1 MFLKKLIS
9 KWVIFLEIL
18 STGEKIKRARIFK
31 GITLKELCGDKIS
44 IAKMSCIEN
53 GKIKADKGLLKYIA
67 EKIEI
72 DLDYLIEDV
81 YEQILNNLNTIR
93 KNIACDSDSE
103 NKLKD
108 NLSYAIRYKY
118 YDLAFQLI
126 HILFS
131 YYVEENKV
139 ENIQLIVSQYYD
151 LYQRNNTKKNTVL
164 YFNDMARYLSQN
176 GEYIEAISYYSKLR
190 EMFQQEENLDK
201 TEYCLTGYNE
211 ALCYQNLKKSEEAY
225 NILSEIIEYV
235 DNIKT
240 EESKGKIYH
249 IYAAVC
255 IKLKKNS
262 VDEYKAKA
270 FEYQKHN
277 PISLALSHGNYGKYY
292 FEAGEREKAINE
304 IEAGIKI
311 FPRDNVEK
319 NVEFLNYC
327 TRILIDNKEYEIA
340 DKIEEEALNL
350 AIITNNIKLI
360 EKSYYLK
367 GTILQKMNRY
377 SEAEKYM
384 NLSLDSLFKFGTRD
398 ERKSRYLDMGKLYY
412 KLGATEDSL
421 KYFNLALA
429 VDKKI

>member
-1 MFLKKLIS
+1 M
-9 KWVIFLEIL
+9 EIL

-31 GITLKELCGDKIS
+31 GITLKELCENKIS

-53 GKIKADKGLLKYIA
+53 GKIKADKELLKYIS

-81 YEQILNNLNTIR
+81 YDQIFNNLKTIK
-93 KNIACDSDSE
+93 KNISCDKDSE

-108 NLSYAIRYKY
+108 NLSYALKYDY
-118 YDLAFQLI
+118 YDLAFELI

-151 LYQRNNTKKNTVL
+151 LYQRNNTEENTII
-164 YFNDMARYLSQN
+164 YFKDMARYLSQN

-190 EMFQQEENLDK
+190 EMFQQRKEAFDN
-201 TEYCLTGYNE
+201 TEYCLIGYNE

-225 NILSEIIEYV
+225 SILSEIIEYV
-235 DNIKT
+235 DNIKKD
-240 EESKGKIYH
+240 ESKGKIYH

-255 IKLKKNS
+255 IKLKKDCA
-262 VDEYKAKA
+262 DEYKKKA
-270 FEYQKHN
+270 FQYQKYN
-277 PISLALSHGNYGKYY
+277 PILLALSHGNYGKYY
-292 FEAGEREKAINE
+292 FEVDEKEKAIEE
-304 IEAGIKI
+304 IEKGIKI
-311 FPRDNVEK
+311 FPQDNIEK

-327 TRILIDNKEYEIA
+327 TRILIDNLEYEIA
-340 DKIEEEALNL
+340 YKITEQALNL
-350 AIITNNIKLI
+350 AIITDNIKLI

-367 GTILQKMNRY
+367 GIILQRMDKY
-377 SEAEKYM
+377 VEAEKYM
-384 NLSLDSLFKFGTRD
+384 NLSLDSLFKFGTRE
-398 ERKSRYLDMGKLYY
+398 ERKSRYIDMGNLYY
-412 KLGATEDSL
+412 QLGATADSL

>member
-1 MFLKKLIS
+1 M
-9 KWVIFLEIL
+9 IFLEIL

-31 GITLKELCGDKIS
+31 GITLKELCGNKIS

-53 GKIKADKGLLKYIA
+53 GKIKADKELLKYIA

-72 DLDYLIEDV
+72 DLDYLTEDV
-81 YEQILNNLNTIR
+81 YEQILNNLKIIR
-93 KNIACDSDSE
+93 KNIACDDDSE

-108 NLSYAIRYKY
+108 NLSYAIKYKF
-118 YDLAFQLI
+118 YDLAFELI

-151 LYQRNNTKKNTVL
+151 LYQRNNKHKNTVI
-164 YFNDMARYLSQN
+164 YFKDMARYLSQN

-190 EMFQQEENLDK
+190 EMFQQQKEKMDK
-201 TEYCLTGYNE
+201 TEYCLIGYNE
-211 ALCYQNLKKSEEAY
+211 ALCYQNIGKSEEAY
-225 NILSEIIEYV
+225 SILSEIIEYV
-235 DNIKT
+235 NTLKT
-240 EESKGKIYH
+240 DESKGKVYH
-249 IYAAVC
+249 IYATVC
-255 IKLKKNS
+255 IKLKKDC
-262 VDEYKAKA
+262 VDEYKKKA

-292 FEAGEREKAINE
+292 FEADDREKAIAE
-304 IEAGIKI
+304 IQEGIKI

-319 NVEFLNYC
+319 NVQFLNDC
-327 TRILIDNKEYEIA
+327 TGILIDHKGYEIA
-340 DKIEEEALNL
+340 DKMAEEALNA

-367 GTILQKMNRY
+367 GTILQNMNLY

-384 NLSLDSLFKFGTRD
+384 NLSLDSLYKFGSR
-398 ERKSRYLDMGKLYY
+398 EQRKNRYVDMGKLYY
-412 KLGATEDSL
+412 KLGDIEDSI
-421 KYFNLALA
+421 KYYNLALA

>member
-1 MFLKKLIS
+1 M
-9 KWVIFLEIL
+9 EIL

-31 GITLKELCGDKIS
+31 GITLKELCENKIS

-53 GKIKADKGLLKYIA
+53 GKIKADKELLKYIS

-81 YEQILNNLNTIR
+81 YDQIFNNLKTIK
-93 KNIACDSDSE
+93 KNILCDKESE

-108 NLSYAIRYKY
+108 NLNYALKYKY
-118 YDLAFQLI
+118 SDLAFELI

-131 YYVEENKV
+131 YYVEENKA

-151 LYQRNNTKKNTVL
+151 LYQKNNTEENTVI
-164 YFNDMARYLSQN
+164 YFKDMARYLSQN

-190 EMFQQEENLDK
+190 EMFQQRKEAFDNA
-201 TEYCLTGYNE
+201 EYCLIGYNE

-225 NILSEIIEYV
+225 SILSEIIGYV
-235 DNIKT
+235 DSIKT
-240 EESKGKIYH
+240 DESKGKIYH
-249 IYAAVC
+249 IYAAAC
-255 IKLKKNS
+255 IMLKKDCA
-262 VDEYKAKA
+262 DEYKEKA
-270 FEYQKHN
+270 FQYQKYN
-277 PISLALSHGNYGKYY
+277 PILLALSHGNYGKYY
-292 FEAGEREKAINE
+292 FEVNEKEKAIEE
-304 IEAGIKI
+304 IEKGIKI
-311 FPRDNVEK
+311 FPKDNIEK

-327 TRILIDNKEYEIA
+327 TRILIDNSEYEIA
-340 DKIEEEALNL
+340 YRITEQALNL
-350 AIITNNIKLI
+350 AIITDNIRLI

-367 GTILQKMNRY
+367 GTILQKMDKY
-377 SEAEKYM
+377 VEAEKYM

-398 ERKSRYLDMGKLYY
+398 ERKRRYLDMGNLYY
-412 KLGATEDSL
+412 KLGSTADSL

>member
-1 MFLKKLIS
+1 MIY
-9 KWVIFLEIL
+9 LEIL

-31 GITLKELCGDKIS
+31 GITLKELCENKIS

-53 GKIKADKGLLKYIA
+53 GKIKADKELLKYIS

-81 YEQILNNLNTIR
+81 YEQILNNLKMIK
-93 KNIACDSDSE
+93 KNISCDNDSE

-108 NLSYAIRYKY
+108 NLGYALKYKY
-118 YDLAFQLI
+118 YDLAFELI

-151 LYQRNNTKKNTVL
+151 LYQRNNSEQNTII
-164 YFNDMARYLSQN
+164 YFKDMARYLSQN

-190 EMFQQEENLDK
+190 EMFQQGKEEFDNA
-201 TEYCLTGYNE
+201 EYCLMGYNE

-225 NILSEIIEYV
+225 SILSEIIGYV
-235 DNIKT
+235 DSLKT
-240 EESKGKIYH
+240 DESKGKIYH

-255 IKLKKNS
+255 IKLKKDYI
-262 VDEYKAKA
+262 DEYKKKA
-270 FEYQKHN
+270 FEYQRYN

-292 FEAGEREKAINE
+292 FEIGEKDKAIAE
-304 IEAGIKI
+304 IEKGIEI
-311 FPRDNVEK
+311 FPQDNIEK
-319 NVEFLNYC
+319 NVEFLNAC
-327 TRILIDNKEYEIA
+327 TKILIDNLQYDIA
-340 DKIEEEALNL
+340 YKITEQALNL

-367 GTILQKMNRY
+367 GIILQKMDKCV
-377 SEAEKYM
+377 EAEKYM
-384 NLSLDSLFKFGTRD
+384 NLSLDSLFKFGSRE
-398 ERKSRYLDMGKLYY
+398 ERKSRYMDMGNLYY
-412 KLGATEDSL
+412 RLGATADSL
-421 KYFNLALA
+421 KYFNLAFS
-429 VDKKI
+429 VDKNI

>member
-1 MFLKKLIS
+1 MIY
-9 KWVIFLEIL
+9 LEIL

-31 GITLKELCGDKIS
+31 GITLKELCENKIS

-53 GKIKADKGLLKYIA
+53 GKIKADKELLKYIS

-81 YEQILNNLNTIR
+81 YEQILNNLKMIK
-93 KNIACDSDSE
+93 KNISCDNDSE

-108 NLSYAIRYKY
+108 NLGYALKYKY
-118 YDLAFQLI
+118 YDLAFELV

-151 LYQRNNTKKNTVL
+151 LYQRNNTEQNTVI
-164 YFNDMARYLSQN
+164 YFKDMARYLSQN

-190 EMFQQEENLDK
+190 EMFQQRKEKFDDS
-201 TEYCLTGYNE
+201 EYCLIGYNE

-225 NILSEIIEYV
+225 SILSEIIGYV
-235 DNIKT
+235 DNLKT
-240 EESKGKIYH
+240 DESKGKIYH

-255 IKLKKNS
+255 IKLKKDCM
-262 VDEYKAKA
+262 DEYKNKA
-270 FEYQKHN
+270 FEYQKYN

-292 FEAGEREKAINE
+292 FEVGEKDKAIAE
-304 IEAGIKI
+304 IEKGMEI
-311 FPRDNVEK
+311 FPQDNIEK

-327 TRILIDNKEYEIA
+327 TKILIDNLQYEIA
-340 DKIEEEALNL
+340 YKITEQALNL
-350 AIITNNIKLI
+350 AIITDNIKLI

-367 GTILQKMNRY
+367 GTILQKMDKY
-377 SEAEKYM
+377 VEAEKYM
-384 NLSLDSLFKFGTRD
+384 NLSLDSLLKFGSRE
-398 ERKSRYLDMGKLYY
+398 ERKSRYIDMGNLYY
-412 KLGATEDSL
+412 KLGATADSL
-421 KYFNLALA
+421 KYFNLAFS

>member
-1 MFLKKLIS
+1 M
-9 KWVIFLEIL
+9 EIL

-31 GITLKELCGDKIS
+31 GITLKELCGNKIS

-53 GKIKADKGLLKYIA
+53 GKIKADKELLKYIA

-72 DLDYLIEDV
+72 DLDYLTEDV
-81 YEQILNNLNTIR
+81 YEQILNNLKIIR
-93 KNIACDSDSE
+93 KNIACDDDSE

-108 NLSYAIRYKY
+108 NLSYAIKYKF
-118 YDLAFQLI
+118 YDLAFELI

-151 LYQRNNTKKNTVL
+151 LYQRNNKHKNTVI
-164 YFNDMARYLSQN
+164 YFKDMARYLSQN

-190 EMFQQEENLDK
+190 EMFQQQKEKMDK
-201 TEYCLTGYNE
+201 TEYCLIGYNE
-211 ALCYQNLKKSEEAY
+211 ALCYQNIGKSEEAY
-225 NILSEIIEYV
+225 SILSEIIEYV
-235 DNIKT
+235 NTLKT
-240 EESKGKIYH
+240 DESKGKVYH
-249 IYAAVC
+249 IYATVC
-255 IKLKKNS
+255 IKLKKDC
-262 VDEYKAKA
+262 VDEYKKKA

-292 FEAGEREKAINE
+292 FEADDREKAIAE
-304 IEAGIKI
+304 IQEGIKI

-319 NVEFLNYC
+319 NVQFLNDC
-327 TRILIDNKEYEIA
+327 TGILIDHKGYEIA
-340 DKIEEEALNL
+340 DKMAEEALNA

-367 GTILQKMNRY
+367 GTILQNMNLY

-384 NLSLDSLFKFGTRD
+384 NLSLDSLYKFGSR
-398 ERKSRYLDMGKLYY
+398 EQRKNRYVDMGKLYY
-412 KLGATEDSL
+412 KLGDIEDSI
-421 KYFNLALA
+421 KYYNLALA

>member
-1 MFLKKLIS
+1 M
-9 KWVIFLEIL
+9 EIL

-31 GITLKELCGDKIS
+31 GITLKELCGNKIS

-53 GKIKADKGLLKYIA
+53 GKIKADKELLKFIS

-72 DLDYLIEDV
+72 DLDYLVEDV
-81 YEQILNNLNTIR
+81 YEQIVNNLKMI
-93 KNIACDSDSE
+93 KMNISCDNESE

-108 NLSYAIRYKY
+108 NLTYALKYKY
-118 YDLAFQLI
+118 YDLAFELI

-131 YYVEENKV
+131 YYVEENKA

-151 LYQRNNTKKNTVL
+151 LYQRNNTEENTVI
-164 YFNDMARYLSQN
+164 YFKDMARYLSQN

-190 EMFQQEENLDK
+190 EMFQQKKDGFDK
-201 TEYCLTGYNE
+201 IEYCLIGYNE

-225 NILSEIIEYV
+225 SILSEIIEYV
-235 DNIKT
+235 DMLKT
-240 EESKGKIYH
+240 DENKGKIYH
-249 IYAAVC
+249 IYATVC
-255 IKLKKNS
+255 IKLNKDY
-262 VDEYKAKA
+262 VDEFKKKA
-270 FEYQKHN
+270 FECQKYN

-292 FEAGEREKAINE
+292 FEVGEKEKAIVE
-304 IEAGIKI
+304 IEEGMKI
-311 FPRDNVEK
+311 FPKDNVEK

-327 TRILIDNKEYEIA
+327 TKILIDNLEYEIA
-340 DKIEEEALNL
+340 YKITEEALNL
-350 AIITNNIKLI
+350 AIITDNIKLI

-377 SEAEKYM
+377 ADAEKYM

-398 ERKSRYLDMGKLYY
+398 ERKKRYIDMGKLYY
-412 KLGATEDSL
+412 ELGSTVDSL

>member
-1 MFLKKLIS
+1 MIC
-9 KWVIFLEIL
+9 LEIL

-31 GITLKELCGDKIS
+31 GITLKELCENKIS

-53 GKIKADKGLLKYIA
+53 GKIKADKELLNYIA

-72 DLDYLIEDV
+72 DVDYLVEDV
-81 YEQILNNLNTIR
+81 YEQILNNLKLIR
-93 KNIACDSDSE
+93 KNISCDNDSE

-108 NLSYAIRYKY
+108 NLSYALKYKY

-151 LYQRNNTKKNTVL
+151 LYQRNNTEENTVI
-164 YFNDMARYLSQN
+164 YFKDMARYLSQN

-190 EMFQQEENLDK
+190 EMFKQKKDEFDSA
-201 TEYCLTGYNE
+201 EYCLIGYNE

-225 NILSEIIEYV
+225 SILSEIIEYAE
-235 DNIKT
+235 NLKT
-240 EESKGKIYH
+240 DESKGKVYH
-249 IYAAVC
+249 IYATVC
-255 IKLKKNS
+255 IKLKKDC
-262 VDEYKAKA
+262 VDQYKKKA
-270 FEYQKHN
+270 FEYQKYN

-292 FEAGEREKAINE
+292 FEVGEKEKAISE
-304 IEAGIKI
+304 IEEGIKI
-311 FPRDNVEK
+311 FPRDNIEK

-327 TRILIDNKEYEIA
+327 IRILIDNSECDIA
-340 DKIEEEALNL
+340 YKITEESLNL
-350 AIITNNIKLI
+350 AIITDNIKLI
-360 EKSYYLK
+360 ERSYYFK
-367 GTILQKMNRY
+367 GIILQKMDKHL
-377 SEAEKYM
+377 EAEKYM
-384 NLSLDSLFKFGTRD
+384 NLSLDSLFKFGTRE
-398 ERKSRYLDMGKLYY
+398 ERKNRYIDMGKLYY
-412 KLGATEDSL
+412 KLGLTADSL

>member
-1 MFLKKLIS
+1 M
-9 KWVIFLEIL
+9 IFLEIL

-31 GITLKELCGDKIS
+31 GITLKELCADKIS

-53 GKIKADKGLLKYIA
+53 GKIKADKELLVYIA

-72 DLDYLIEDV
+72 DFDYLIQDV
-81 YEQILNNLNTIR
+81 YEQIQNNLNTIR

-103 NKLKD
+103 NKLND
-108 NLSYAIRYKY
+108 NLGYAIKYKY

-131 YYVEENKV
+131 YYIEENKM

-151 LYQRNNTKKNTVL
+151 LYQRNNTEKNTVI

-176 GEYIEAISYYSKLR
+176 EEYIEAISYYSKLR
-190 EMFQQEENLDK
+190 EMFQQKKEEIDK
-201 TEYCLTGYNE
+201 TEYCLMGYNE
-211 ALCYQNLKKSEEAY
+211 ALCYENLKKSKEAY
-225 NILSEIIEYV
+225 DILSEIIEYV
-235 DNIKT
+235 DNLKS
-240 EESKGKIYH
+240 EENKGKIYH

-255 IKLKKNS
+255 IKLRKDC

-270 FEYQKHN
+270 FQYQKHN
-277 PISLALSHGNYGKYY
+277 PISIAISHGNYGKYY
-292 FEAGEREKAINE
+292 FEADEREKAITE
-304 IEAGIKI
+304 IEQGIKI

-319 NVEFLNYC
+319 NVEFFNYC
-327 TRILIDNKEYEIA
+327 TRILINNGEYEMA
-340 DKIEEEALNL
+340 DKIDEEALNL

-360 EKSYYLK
+360 EKAYYLK
-367 GTILQKMNRY
+367 GIILQKMNRCK
-377 SEAEKYM
+377 EAEKYM
-384 NLSLDSLFKFGTRD
+384 NLSLDSLVKFGTRD
-398 ERKSRYLDMGKLYY
+398 ERKKRYIDMGKLYY
-412 KLGATEDSL
+412 QLGVAEDSL

>member
-1 MFLKKLIS
+1 M
-9 KWVIFLEIL
+9 IFLEIL

-31 GITLKELCGDKIS
+31 GITLKELCGHKIS

-53 GKIKADKGLLKYIA
+53 GKIKADKELLKYIA

-72 DLDYLIEDV
+72 DLDYLTEDV
-81 YEQILNNLNTIR
+81 YEQILNNLKIIR
-93 KNIACDSDSE
+93 KNIACDDDSE

-108 NLSYAIRYKY
+108 NLSYAIKYKF
-118 YDLAFQLI
+118 YDLAFELI

-151 LYQRNNTKKNTVL
+151 LYQRNNKHKNTVI
-164 YFNDMARYLSQN
+164 YFKDMARYLSQN

-190 EMFQQEENLDK
+190 EMFQQQKEKMDK
-201 TEYCLTGYNE
+201 TEYCLIGYNE
-211 ALCYQNLKKSEEAY
+211 ALCYQNIGKSEEAY
-225 NILSEIIEYV
+225 SILSEIIEYV
-235 DNIKT
+235 NTLKT
-240 EESKGKIYH
+240 DESKGKVYH
-249 IYAAVC
+249 IYATVC
-255 IKLKKNS
+255 IKLKKDC
-262 VDEYKAKA
+262 VDEYKKKA

-292 FEAGEREKAINE
+292 FESGEREKAIAE
-304 IEAGIKI
+304 IQEGIKI

-319 NVEFLNYC
+319 NVQFLNDC
-327 TRILIDNKEYEIA
+327 TGILIDNKEYEIA
-340 DKIEEEALNL
+340 DKMAEEALNA
-350 AIITNNIKLI
+350 AIITNNIKLV

-367 GTILQKMNRY
+367 GTILQNMNLY

-384 NLSLDSLFKFGTRD
+384 NLSLDSLYKFGSR
-398 ERKSRYLDMGKLYY
+398 EQRKARYVDMGKLYY
-412 KLGATEDSL
+412 KLGDIEDSI
-421 KYFNLALA
+421 KYYNLALA